1 MLFRSYLPVIVRILL
16 GTCDCLPCGFFSAG
30 TFISLSVSFHGL
42 KAWTWLLGSSIACR
56 VVMTTCLWGQLARM
70 GLVVILTL
78 PVRFFLQNLEA
89 VDYPSL
95 PCCWSTCQLLNSLQL
110 YTHSS
115 LLQFPSLFYQSSSS
129 VHFPCHQQWL
139 IMLTLRA
146 AKIKKVYFNPS

>member
-70 GLVVILTL
+70 GLVVILIL

-89 VDYPSL
+89 VDYPSF
-95 PCCWSTCQLLNSLQL
+95 PCCWSTCQLLNSLPAIHTLLTSAVPQSVL
-110 YTHSS
+110 SVQFLSPLPLSPAVTDYAHLRSS
-115 LLQFPSLFYQSSSS
+115 KNQESIF
-129 VHFPCHQQWL
+129 
-139 IMLTLRA
+139 
-146 AKIKKVYFNPS
+146 